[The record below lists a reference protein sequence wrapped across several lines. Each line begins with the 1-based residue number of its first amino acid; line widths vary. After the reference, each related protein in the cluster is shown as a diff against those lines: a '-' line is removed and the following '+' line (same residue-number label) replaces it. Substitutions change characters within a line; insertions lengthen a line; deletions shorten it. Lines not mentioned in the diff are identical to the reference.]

1 MKDLKAFALTVGLGS
16 ALAFIMTKGSTRKSL
31 IKTGKKLHSVIRGER
46 PYGEDDNDMRY
57 I

>member
-1 MKDLKAFALTVGLGS
+1 MKDLKTLAVTLGIGS
-16 ALAFIMTKGSTRKSL
+16 ALAFFMTKDSTRKSL
-31 IKTGKKLHSVIRGER
+31 IRTGKKLKTVLRADR